1 MPVLNNS
8 STLPSSSSSSSSSS
22 IPRTFADVL
31 PPLLS
36 QTLSVVAS
44 LGFTSMT
51 PVQAAVLP
59 LFIGNKD
66 VAVEACTGSGKTI
79 AYVIPILEKLQ
90 RVAPDHVWRKSH
102 VGALVLA
109 PTRELARQIHNVIK
123 IFLQPTSLTV
133 TLLVGGTA
141 VQEDIDKCVGE
152 GCNIIVATPG
162 RLLDIMRRGTA
173 VSGIDFS
180 KLLVLV
186 LDEADTLL
194 DMGFSDAVMEII
206 GRLPKQ
212 RRTGLFSATQTQ
224 EVSDLARAGLRN
236 PAVIKVQVKNNKKG
250 AALGGKSN
258 DQMTPMSLSN
268 FGTICINSS
277 DKLAQLCAFLRQRA
291 EANDKVIIFVLTCAS
306 VDFFAKVFSLSSVR
320 EAAGLP
326 SADSFPIMPL
336 HGKMDPKKRIGIYDR
351 FLVASSGALLCT
363 DVAARGIDVPDVDW
377 IVQYDPPQD
386 PSFYVHRVG
395 RTARAGKRGS
405 ALILLLE
412 HEASYTD
419 LLALRN
425 VPVVS
430 RERIEIPAD
439 VDGEPA
445 PRFSAKFI
453 CEAMQSEALLDR
465 DVLEKGTK
473 SFVSFIRGYKEN
485 DCKFI
490 FRLEDLNIPSLAL
503 SFGLVKLP
511 KVEEL
516 RALKVRYAGV
526 PGVDTGSIPYKDAT
540 REAQR
545 QLRLAADGEKMAA
558 ERNARDA
565 RRDRAFAIEAANNAA
580 QVADGGDSEAPH
592 SSSFQ
597 SKRDKKRKRTHSSFQ
612 SRLFEDFDLLARETN
627 LEKKRKAGKLSK
639 EEYKRQLILLHRD
652 QGIEASDD
660 DLVGLI
666 SDDEDDKTAGTGK
679 TKSKRGNG
687 KKGK

>member
-1 MPVLNNS
+1 
-8 STLPSSSSSSSSSS
+8 
-22 IPRTFADVL
+22 
-31 PPLLS
+31 
-36 QTLSVVAS
+36 
-44 LGFTSMT
+44 MT

-326 SADSFPIMPL
+326 SADLFPIMPL

-465 DVLEKGTK
+465 DVLEKGTR

-526 PGVDTGSIPYKDAT
+526 LGVDTGSIPYKDAT

>member
-1 MPVLNNS
+1 
-8 STLPSSSSSSSSSS
+8 
-22 IPRTFADVL
+22 
-31 PPLLS
+31 
-36 QTLSVVAS
+36 
-44 LGFTSMT
+44 MT

-109 PTRELARQIHNVIK
+109 PTRELARQIHNVIR
-123 IFLQPTSLTV
+123 IFLQPTSLSV
-133 TLLVGGTA
+133 SLLVGGTA
-141 VQEDIDKCVGE
+141 VQEDIDKCVDD

-194 DMGFSDAVMEII
+194 DMGFSDAVNEII

-236 PAVIKVQVKNNKKG
+236 PAVIKVQVKNSKKSANASG
-250 AALGGKSN
+250 SSSGR

-268 FGTICINSS
+268 FGTICNNSS

-291 EANDKVIIFVLTCAS
+291 EAKDKVIIFVLTCAS
-306 VDFFAKVFSLSSVR
+306 VDFFAKAFSLSSVR

-326 SADSFPIMPL
+326 SSDTFPIMPL
-336 HGKMDPKKRIGIYDR
+336 HGKMDPKKRIGIFDR
-351 FLVASSGALLCT
+351 FLAASSGALLCT

-405 ALILLLE
+405 ALILLLG

-430 RERIEIPAD
+430 RERIETPLEIE
-439 VDGEPA
+439 GEPA

-453 CEAMQSEALLDR
+453 CEAMQSEAILDR
-465 DVLEKGTK
+465 DVLEKGTR

-490 FRLEDLNIPSLAL
+490 FRLEDLDIPSLAL

-526 PGVDTGSIPYKDAT
+526 PGVDTGSIPFKDST

-545 QLRLAADGEKMAA
+545 QLRLAADGEKLAA
-558 ERNARDA
+558 ERSARDA
-565 RRDRAFAIEAANNAA
+565 RRDRAYAIEAANNAA
-580 QVADGGDSEAPH
+580 QKGDNGNDVGESEVLPH

-666 SDDEDDKTAGTGK
+666 SDDDDKPSGGTGK
-679 TKSKRGNG
+679 SKAKIGNM
-687 KKGK
+687 KKGGKQ

>member
-666 SDDEDDKTAGTGK
+666 SDDEDDNTAGTGK
-679 TKSKRGNG
+679 TKSKRGNV

>member
-90 RVAPDHVWRKSH
+90 RVDPDHVWRKSH

-465 DVLEKGTK
+465 DVLEKGTR

-580 QVADGGDSEAPH
+580 QVADGVDSEAPH

>member
-1 MPVLNNS
+1 
-8 STLPSSSSSSSSSS
+8 
-22 IPRTFADVL
+22 
-31 PPLLS
+31 
-36 QTLSVVAS
+36 
-44 LGFTSMT
+44 MT

>member
-31 PPLLS
+31 PPLLT

-679 TKSKRGNG
+679 TKSKRGNV

>member
-1 MPVLNNS
+1 
-8 STLPSSSSSSSSSS
+8 
-22 IPRTFADVL
+22 
-31 PPLLS
+31 
-36 QTLSVVAS
+36 
-44 LGFTSMT
+44 MT

-490 FRLEDLNIPSLAL
+490 FRLENLNIPSLAL

-580 QVADGGDSEAPH
+580 QVADGVDSEAPH

>member
-1 MPVLNNS
+1 
-8 STLPSSSSSSSSSS
+8 
-22 IPRTFADVL
+22 
-31 PPLLS
+31 
-36 QTLSVVAS
+36 
-44 LGFTSMT
+44 
-51 PVQAAVLP
+51 
-59 LFIGNKD
+59 
-66 VAVEACTGSGKTI
+66 
-79 AYVIPILEKLQ
+79 
-90 RVAPDHVWRKSH
+90 
-102 VGALVLA
+102 
-109 PTRELARQIHNVIK
+109 
-123 IFLQPTSLTV
+123 
-133 TLLVGGTA
+133 
-141 VQEDIDKCVGE
+141 
-152 GCNIIVATPG
+152 
-162 RLLDIMRRGTA
+162 MRRGTA
-173 VSGIDFS
+173 VSGIEFS
-180 KLLVLV
+180 KLQVLV

-236 PAVIKVQVKNNKKG
+236 PAVIKVQVKNTTKKG
-250 AALGGKSN
+250 TAAGGGLSK

-268 FGTICINSS
+268 FGTICKNSS

-291 EANDKVIIFVLTCAS
+291 DANDKVIIFVLTCAS
-306 VDFFAKVFSLSSVR
+306 VDFFAKIFALSSVR
-320 EAAGLP
+320 NAAGLP
-326 SADSFPIMPL
+326 STEAFPIMPL
-336 HGKMDPKKRIGIYDR
+336 HGKMDPKKRIGVFDR
-351 FLVASSGALLCT
+351 FLKASSGALLCT

-425 VPVVS
+425 VPVVI
-430 RERIEIPAD
+430 RERIETPLE
-439 VDGEPA
+439 VEGEAA
-445 PRFSAKFI
+445 PRFSSKFI
-453 CEAMQSEALLDR
+453 CETMQSEAIIDR
-465 DVLEKGTK
+465 DVLEKGTR

-490 FRLEDLNIPSLAL
+490 FRLEQLDIPSLAL

-516 RALKVRYAGV
+516 RALKVRFAGV
-526 PGVDTGSIPYKDAT
+526 PGVDTGSIPYKDPM

-545 QLRLAADGEKMAA
+545 QVRLAADGEKMAA
-558 ERNARDA
+558 ERDARDA
-565 RRDRAFAIEAANNAA
+565 RRDKAYAIEAAKEAH
-580 QVADGGDSEAPH
+580 QKSDADGDSEQH
-592 SSSFQ
+592 NISFQ

-660 DLVGLI
+660 DLIGMI
-666 SDDEDDKTAGTGK
+666 SDDDEEKLAASK
-679 TKSKRGNG
+679 KSRG
-687 KKGK
+687 KKGKNKK

>member
-679 TKSKRGNG
+679 TKSKRGNV

>member
-465 DVLEKGTK
+465 DVLEKGTR

-580 QVADGGDSEAPH
+580 QVADGVDSEAPH

>member
-1 MPVLNNS
+1 
-8 STLPSSSSSSSSSS
+8 
-22 IPRTFADVL
+22 
-31 PPLLS
+31 
-36 QTLSVVAS
+36 
-44 LGFTSMT
+44 
-51 PVQAAVLP
+51 
-59 LFIGNKD
+59 
-66 VAVEACTGSGKTI
+66 
-79 AYVIPILEKLQ
+79 
-90 RVAPDHVWRKSH
+90 
-102 VGALVLA
+102 
-109 PTRELARQIHNVIK
+109 
-123 IFLQPTSLTV
+123 
-133 TLLVGGTA
+133 
-141 VQEDIDKCVGE
+141 
-152 GCNIIVATPG
+152 
-162 RLLDIMRRGTA
+162 
-173 VSGIDFS
+173 
-180 KLLVLV
+180 
-186 LDEADTLL
+186 
-194 DMGFSDAVMEII
+194 
-206 GRLPKQ
+206 
-212 RRTGLFSATQTQ
+212 
-224 EVSDLARAGLRN
+224 
-236 PAVIKVQVKNNKKG
+236 
-250 AALGGKSN
+250 
-258 DQMTPMSLSN
+258 
-268 FGTICINSS
+268 
-277 DKLAQLCAFLRQRA
+277 
-291 EANDKVIIFVLTCAS
+291 
-306 VDFFAKVFSLSSVR
+306 
-320 EAAGLP
+320 
-326 SADSFPIMPL
+326 
-336 HGKMDPKKRIGIYDR
+336 
-351 FLVASSGALLCT
+351 
-363 DVAARGIDVPDVDW
+363 
-377 IVQYDPPQD
+377 
-386 PSFYVHRVG
+386 VG

-465 DVLEKGTK
+465 DVLEKGTR

-580 QVADGGDSEAPH
+580 QVADGVDSEAPH

-666 SDDEDDKTAGTGK
+666 SDDEDYKTAGTGK

>member
-1 MPVLNNS
+1 
-8 STLPSSSSSSSSSS
+8 
-22 IPRTFADVL
+22 
-31 PPLLS
+31 
-36 QTLSVVAS
+36 
-44 LGFTSMT
+44 MT

-90 RVAPDHVWRKSH
+90 RVDPDHVWRKSH

-465 DVLEKGTK
+465 DVLEKGTR

-580 QVADGGDSEAPH
+580 QVADGVDSEAPH

>member
-1 MPVLNNS
+1 
-8 STLPSSSSSSSSSS
+8 
-22 IPRTFADVL
+22 
-31 PPLLS
+31 
-36 QTLSVVAS
+36 
-44 LGFTSMT
+44 MT

-326 SADSFPIMPL
+326 SADLFPIMPL

-465 DVLEKGTK
+465 DVLEKGTR

-490 FRLEDLNIPSLAL
+490 FRLEDLNIPSFAL

-526 PGVDTGSIPYKDAT
+526 LGVDTGSIPYKDAT

>member
-326 SADSFPIMPL
+326 SADLFPIMPL

-465 DVLEKGTK
+465 DVLEKGTR